1 MGFVPHPSPLE
12 DDVRGRGVNLADSH
26 TQPTVSV
33 IVPVYN
39 GAHTVGETVESLL
52 HQTHVPHQIIIVDD
66 GSTDATLEV
75 LKRYSSRIIIIS
87 KKNGGP
93 ASARNCGIRLTTSEY
108 IAFTDSDC
116 IPKIDWLA
124 ELIKGFANSEA
135 VGVGGKVWGADVG
148 LICEYIDSIGSLN
161 PITIK
166 DSTEI
171 HSFATANVCFRR
183 DVLFEAGLFDERFK
197 KPGGEDT
204 ELCIRI
210 RALGYKFGI
219 AEEAIVLH
227 HHRQTVMSFL
237 RTVANYGEGNYL
249 LGKTWPE
256 ESWKTNHRL
265 ECIRSAIAVRSMF
278 RKCWAHN
285 TRHGLKKAILFSFLD
300 HYKNSAFAWGYLR
313 GERAMRLSKEL
324 FD

>member
-1 MGFVPHPSPLE
+1 M
-12 DDVRGRGVNLADSH
+12 
-26 TQPTVSV
+26 VSV
-33 IVPVYN
+33 VVPVYN
-39 GAHTVGETVESLL
+39 GAQTVGETVECLL
-52 HQTHVPHQIIIVDD
+52 RQSYAPHQIIVVDD

-75 LKRYSSRIIIIS
+75 LKRYTNQIIIIS

-93 ASARNCGIRLTTSEY
+93 ASARNCGIRLADSRY

-116 IPKIDWLA
+116 IPKQNWLA
-124 ELIKGFANSEA
+124 ELLKGFDNSA
-135 VGVGGKVWGADVG
+135 AAGVGGKVYGADTG
-148 LICEYIDSIGSLN
+148 LVCEYIDVIGSLN
-161 PITIK
+161 PIIK
-166 DSTEI
+166 AGEI

-183 DVLFEAGLFDERFK
+183 DVLFEVGLFDERFK

-210 RALGYKFGI
+210 RAFGYKFRV

-227 HHRQTVMSFL
+227 HHRQTVRAFL

-256 ESWKTNHRL
+256 ESWKADHRREL
-265 ECIRSAIAVRSMF
+265 IRSAIALRSM
-278 RKCWAHN
+278 
-285 TRHGLKKAILFSFLD
+285 LKKCRVHKPQFGFKRALLFSLLD

-313 GERAMRLSKEL
+313 GERAMRVSKE
-324 FD
+324 